1 MSYLTKLPHDI
12 YTLIYKYVYE
22 DCMTE
27 LVNRA
32 RDKRNTKYKDKF
44 MKAIMNEDVR
54 LYYTSLEMF
63 NMVSLGII
71 DEDEDCDKY
80 YAGETGETG
89 DADDAGETGE
99 TNELEELYYLSDITE
114 YNFRK
119 HHYDILIT
127 AELPENFKDATCI
140 KMKLTNIDT
149 LLGFNEGFH
158 NGDDENDNVYIPL
171 YYLLED
177 FLTTWLELIYYTN
190 KLLNEY
196 LAINNIVI
204 NVNFFPLYRFDTIV
218 ENGYKVIVPFFEE
231 PIQ

>member
-12 YTLIYKYVYE
+12 YTLIYKYVYK

-27 LVNRA
+27 LIKSA

-44 MKAIMNEDVR
+44 IKAIMNGDVR
-54 LYYTSLEMF
+54 LYYTSLVMF

-71 DEDEDCDKY
+71 GKDENCDKY
-80 YAGETGETG
+80 YANDMSEVTGETG
-89 DADDAGETGE
+89 
-99 TNELEELYYLSDITE
+99 ELEELYYLSDITE

-158 NGDDENDNVYIPL
+158 NGDDENDDNIYIPL

>member
-27 LVNRA
+27 LIKSA

-44 MKAIMNEDVR
+44 LKAIMNEDVR

-71 DEDEDCDKY
+71 GKDEDCYKY

-89 DADDAGETGE
+89 DADDAGDAGE
-99 TNELEELYYLSDITE
+99 TSELEELYYLSDITE

-158 NGDDENDNVYIPL
+158 NGDDENVYIPL

-204 NVNFFPLYRFDTIV
+204 NVNFFPLYRFDIIV

>member
-1 MSYLTKLPHDI
+1 MN
-12 YTLIYKYVYE
+12 
-22 DCMTE
+22 E
-27 LVNRA
+27 LVKNA
-32 RDKRNTKYKDKF
+32 IDKRNVKYKEKF
-44 MKAIMNEDVR
+44 LNTIINGDMR

-71 DEDEDCDKY
+71 GKDENCEEYYEDGD
-80 YAGETGETG
+80 GGTGSG
-89 DADDAGETGE
+89 
-99 TNELEELYYLSDITE
+99 ELEELYYLSDITE

-119 HHYDILIT
+119 NHYDILIT
-127 AELPENFKDATCI
+127 AKLPENFKDATCI

-149 LLGFNEGFH
+149 LLGFNEGFN
-158 NGDDENDNVYIPL
+158 NGDEDNIYIPL

-204 NVNFFPLYRFDTIV
+204 NVNFFPLYRFDTII

-231 PIQ
+231 PIQQ

>member
-12 YTLIYKYVYE
+12 YTLIYKYVYK
-22 DCMTE
+22 DCMNE
-27 LVNRA
+27 LVKNA
-32 RDKRNTKYKDKF
+32 IDKRNVKYKEKF
-44 MKAIMNEDVR
+44 LNTIINGDMR

-71 DEDEDCDKY
+71 GKDENCDKY
-80 YAGETGETG
+80 YEDGGGGCGGGG
-89 DADDAGETGE
+89 DSG
-99 TNELEELYYLSDITE
+99 ELEELYYLSAITD

-119 HHYDILIT
+119 HHYHILIT
-127 AELPENFKDATCI
+127 AELPEKFKNATCI

-149 LLGFNEGFH
+149 LLGFNEGFN
-158 NGDDENDNVYIPL
+158 NGDEDNIYIPL

-204 NVNFFPLYRFDTIV
+204 NVNFFPLYRFDTII

-231 PIQ
+231 PIQQ

>member
-12 YTLIYKYVYE
+12 YTLIYKYVYK

-71 DEDEDCDKY
+71 GKDEDCYKY
-80 YAGETGETG
+80 YAGETGDADETG
-89 DADDAGETGE
+89 
-99 TNELEELYYLSDITE
+99 ELEELYYLSDITE

>member
-1 MSYLTKLPHDI
+1 
-12 YTLIYKYVYE
+12 
-22 DCMTE
+22 MTE

-44 MKAIMNEDVR
+44 LKAIMNEDVR

-80 YAGETGETG
+80 YAGETG
-89 DADDAGETGE
+89 DADDACETGETGE
-99 TNELEELYYLSDITE
+99 TSELEELYYLSDITE

>member
-12 YTLIYKYVYE
+12 YTLIYKYVYK

-71 DEDEDCDKY
+71 DEDENCDEY

-89 DADDAGETGE
+89 ETG
-99 TNELEELYYLSDITE
+99 ELEELYYLSDITE

-127 AELPENFKDATCI
+127 VELPENFKDATCI

>member
-1 MSYLTKLPHDI
+1 MSYLTIIPHDI
-12 YTLIYKYVYE
+12 YTLIYKYVYK
-22 DCMTE
+22 DCMNE
-27 LVNRA
+27 LVKNA
-32 RDKRNTKYKDKF
+32 NDKRNGKYKDKF
-44 MKAIMNEDVR
+44 IKTIINGDVR

-71 DEDEDCDKY
+71 GKDEKCEEY
-80 YAGETGETG
+80 YESYESYESYEGG
-89 DADDAGETGE
+89 
-99 TNELEELYYLSDITE
+99 ELEELYYLSDITE

-149 LLGFNEGFH
+149 LLGFNEGFN
-158 NGDDENDNVYIPL
+158 NGDEDNIYIPL

-231 PIQ
+231 PIQQ

>member
-12 YTLIYKYVYE
+12 YTLIYKYVYK

-27 LVNRA
+27 LIKSA

-44 MKAIMNEDVR
+44 IKAIMNGDVR
-54 LYYTSLEMF
+54 LYYTSLVMF

-71 DEDEDCDKY
+71 GKDENCEQY
-80 YAGETGETG
+80 YEGYGG
-89 DADDAGETGE
+89 DGSGDGSYGSG
-99 TNELEELYYLSDITE
+99 ELEELYYLSDITE

-158 NGDDENDNVYIPL
+158 NGDDENDDNIYIPL

>member
-12 YTLIYKYVYE
+12 YTLIYKYVYK
-22 DCMTE
+22 DCMNE
-27 LVNRA
+27 LVKNA
-32 RDKRNTKYKDKF
+32 IDKRNVKYKEKF
-44 MKAIMNEDVR
+44 LNTIINGDMR

-71 DEDEDCDKY
+71 GKDENCEEYYED
-80 YAGETGETG
+80 GGGG
-89 DADDAGETGE
+89 DGDSGGDSG
-99 TNELEELYYLSDITE
+99 ELEELYYLSAITD

-119 HHYDILIT
+119 NHYHILIT
-127 AELPENFKDATCI
+127 AELPENFKNATCI

-149 LLGFNEGFH
+149 LLGFNEGFN
-158 NGDDENDNVYIPL
+158 NGDEDNIYIPL

-204 NVNFFPLYRFDTIV
+204 NVNFFPLYRFDTII

-231 PIQ
+231 PIQQ

>member
-12 YTLIYKYVYE
+12 YILIYKYVYK

-27 LVNRA
+27 LIKSA

-44 MKAIMNEDVR
+44 MKAIMNGDVR
-54 LYYTSLEMF
+54 LYYTSLVMF
-63 NMVSLGII
+63 NMESLGII
-71 DEDEDCDKY
+71 GKDENCDKY
-80 YAGETGETG
+80 YANEMS
-89 DADDAGETGE
+89 DVAGETG
-99 TNELEELYYLSDITE
+99 ELEELYYLSDITE

-140 KMKLTNIDT
+140 KMKLTNIDI

-158 NGDDENDNVYIPL
+158 NGDDENDDNIYIPL
-171 YYLLED
+171 YYLLDD

>member
-1 MSYLTKLPHDI
+1 
-12 YTLIYKYVYE
+12 
-22 DCMTE
+22 MTE
-27 LVNRA
+27 LIKSA

-44 MKAIMNEDVR
+44 MKAIMNGDVR
-54 LYYTSLEMF
+54 LYYTSLVMF
-63 NMVSLGII
+63 NMESLGII
-71 DEDEDCDKY
+71 GKDENCDKY
-80 YAGETGETG
+80 YANEMS
-89 DADDAGETGE
+89 DVAGETG
-99 TNELEELYYLSDITE
+99 ELEELYYLSDITE

-140 KMKLTNIDT
+140 KMKLTNIDI

-158 NGDDENDNVYIPL
+158 NGDDENDDNIYIPL
-171 YYLLED
+171 YYLLDD

>member
-12 YTLIYKYVYE
+12 YTLIYKYVYK

-27 LVNRA
+27 LVKRA
-32 RDKRNTKYKDKF
+32 KGKRDSKYKDKF
-44 MKAIMNEDVR
+44 MKTIMNGDVR
-54 LYYTSLEMF
+54 LYYTSLDMF

-71 DEDEDCDKY
+71 GKDENCDKY
-80 YAGETGETG
+80 YTNDMTGETG
-89 DADDAGETGE
+89 DTG
-99 TNELEELYYLSDITE
+99 ELEELYYLSEITE
-114 YNFRK
+114 YNFNK
-119 HHYDILIT
+119 YHYNILIT
-127 AELPENFKDATCI
+127 ELPDDFNDATCI
-140 KMKLTNIDT
+140 KINLTNIDR
-149 LLGFNEGFH
+149 LLGFN
-158 NGDDENDNVYIPL
+158 DDNVYIPL
-171 YYLLED
+171 YYLLKD
-177 FLTTWLELIYYTN
+177 FLTTWLELIYYTD